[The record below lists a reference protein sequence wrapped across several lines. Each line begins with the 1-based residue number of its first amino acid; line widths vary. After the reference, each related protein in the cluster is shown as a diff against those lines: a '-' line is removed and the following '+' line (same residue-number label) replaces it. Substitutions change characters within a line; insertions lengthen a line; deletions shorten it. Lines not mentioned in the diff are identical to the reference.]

1 MEETPEED
9 ERYGAEQRAWREEFE
24 KMRKMIDLSEE
35 EERQNSSRVTVAL
48 AKFNFFIH
56 VTGWL
61 SGCAYLVIL
70 GILIP
75 RAFPYLAIPVAAWTC
90 LLLVHALYAFWPTGP
105 VNRLLRREF
114 GLGRKS
120 ESPPPSPSGSGFDDK
135 EGGEP
140 REEDPGSGV
149 ERLPASR

>member
-9 ERYGAEQRAWREEFE
+9 ERYEAEQRARQEEFE
-24 KMRKMIDLSEE
+24 KMQKMIDLSEE

-75 RAFPYLAIPVAAWTC
+75 RAFPYLVIPIAIWTC

-105 VNRLLRREF
+105 VNRLLRRAF
-114 GLGRKS
+114 GLKRKS
-120 ESPPPSPSGSGFDDK
+120 KSPPPSPADSQFDDG
-135 EGGEP
+135 EGEQP
-140 REEDPGSGV
+140 REEDPDSGV
-149 ERLPASR
+149 EGLPAAR